1 MSEMPDYQRFCDS
14 LRDAA
19 PPAAVRNELKALWW
33 ARKDDWEQAHQ
44 IVQDLET
51 PSSANVHAYLHRV
64 EGDLENA
71 AYWYRRAGVRVAEEA
86 LSVEWRALVERL
98 LSQASADSALR

>member
-1 MSEMPDYQRFCDS
+1 MREMPDYQRFCDS
-14 LRDAA
+14 LRDSA
-19 PPAAVRNELKALWW
+19 PPAAVCDELKALWW
-33 ARKDDWEQAHQ
+33 ARKDDWDRAHQ

-51 PSSANVHAYLHRV
+51 ASSANVHAHLHRV

-71 AYWYRRAGVRVAEEA
+71 AYWYRRAGVAVTEEP
-86 LSVEWRALVERL
+86 LSSEWQALVERL